1 MEGWSRARVDFLVG
15 VDVAEAEERTCAR
28 TRCTARLADG
38 EVEMPKEECRWIEER
53 EEDPMAEGGRVFGVW
68 DWRCRWRLP
77 LAGGG

>member
-1 MEGWSRARVDFLVG
+1 MYVNTLQ
-15 VDVAEAEERTCAR
+15 
-28 TRCTARLADG
+28 ARLADG

-53 EEDPMAEGGRVFGVW
+53 EQDPKAEGGRVFGVW

>member
-1 MEGWSRARVDFLVG
+1 MESGAGRLALLRWTLRKPRSEHVREHV
-15 VDVAEAEERTCAR
+15 E
-28 TRCTARLADG
+28 ARLADG